1 MTLKR
6 VTLLILFLISSLGLK
21 GQESFELM
29 RKSVFIDGNTSIG
42 RFSCVYE
49 ENSTVNKIYVEKDE
63 ATHVLT
69 FQLPVQ
75 EFACGNRMLN
85 KDFVKTLKGK
95 DYPWIEVVLED
106 FYKED
111 TVYAGDI
118 KLTLIAKEHEIREL
132 PFELKSED
140 EAGDYLE
147 GGFVLDLNEFEI
159 EPPKKLFGLIK
170 VRNELHV
177 KLRLEVN

>member
-1 MTLKR
+1 MTLTR
-6 VTLLILFLISSLGLK
+6 VTLLIVLLISSLALK

-29 RKSVFIDGNTSIG
+29 RKSVFIEGNTSIG

-49 ENSTVNKIYVEKDE
+49 EGSSINKIYVERNE
-63 ATHVLT
+63 TAHVLT

-85 KDFVKTLKGK
+85 KDFVKTLRGK
-95 DYPWIEVVLED
+95 EYPCIEVVLED

-111 TVYAGDI
+111 TFYAGDI
-118 KLTLIAKEHEIREL
+118 KLTLIAKEHEIKAL
-132 PFELKSED
+132 PFELKSVSGE
-140 EAGDYLE
+140 GDFLE
-147 GGFVLDLNEFEI
+147 GGFMLDLDEFEI

-170 VRNELHV
+170 VRNELNV